1 MPTSALIDI
10 QNLRFS
16 YPGRELFTDLSAS
29 IKPGVTFVQGG
40 DGRGKTTLLRL
51 LAGDLKPGAG
61 HLEINTKVFWVDPR
75 TEAFDQLTGNEF
87 FESQRLAFPEFDYAL
102 VNKLVDGLDLASHIN
117 KKLYMLSTG
126 SRRKVYIAA
135 AFASGAS
142 VTLIDMPFAAVDKP
156 SINFILELL
165 HEAADKTDRAFVVAD
180 YEAPAGVSLAGVID
194 LGD

>member
-16 YPGRELFTDLSAS
+16 YPGRGLFTDLSAF

-61 HLEINTKVFWVDPR
+61 HLEINTQVFWVDPR
-75 TEAFDQLTGNEF
+75 TQAFEQLTGNEF
-87 FESQRLAFPEFDYAL
+87 FESQRLAFSKFDYAL

-126 SRRKVYIAA
+126 SKRKVFIAA
-135 AFASGAS
+135 AFASGAL

-165 HEAADKTDRAFVVAD
+165 HEAAEKTDRAFVVAD
-180 YEAPAGVSLAGVID
+180 YEAPTGVSLAGVID